1 MINLTR
7 MQKLMDDEGVKAV
20 IATSVENVYHS
31 TGNYNGLLRLLPE
44 RPSYAVF
51 PRDDEPVYLV
61 NAIEEDFAK
70 KESWIKDIRSWRIGK
85 SPAMVL
91 FDILKEKRVLDGKI
105 ALEFL
110 ALPSVFYR
118 EIASLASKTVFV
130 EAAKV
135 FNKLREI
142 KEKREI
148 DILTSGARAQR
159 KAIEGAF
166 ALAEPGW
173 TEKDISEMIGQRM
186 LSAGFDEIGW
196 RTVET
201 GTGTLSIHELPTER
215 KLQMGDVVRA
225 DCGGRIKG
233 YYSDLARMAVVGKPS
248 KRQKEIYKALV
259 LAQKETIN
267 NMKVGVKISD
277 IYNVCKKTF
286 EQNCDGKFFFPHIGH
301 GLGVILH
308 DDPQMFPDN
317 EERLE
322 ENMIINLEPVYV
334 DPGVAT
340 YHVEDLIWVSSDGP
354 KVLTGKLPD
363 EELFVIT

>member
-1 MINLTR
+1 MVDLEKMR
-7 MQKLMDDEGVKAV
+7 KLMDGEGVNALV
-20 IATSVENVYHS
+20 ATSVENVYHS
-31 TGNYNGLLRLLPE
+31 TGNYNALLRLLPE

-51 PRDDEPVYLV
+51 PRDGEPVYLV
-61 NAIEEDFAK
+61 NTIEEDFAK
-70 KESWIKDIRSWRIGK
+70 RESWIKDVWTWRIGE
-85 SPAMVL
+85 SPAEVL

-118 EIASLASKTVFV
+118 ELSSLASETVFV
-130 EAAKV
+130 EAAKI
-135 FNKLREI
+135 FDRLREI
-142 KEKREI
+142 KESWEI
-148 DILTSGARAQR
+148 DILTIGARAQR

-173 TEKDISEMIGQRM
+173 TEKDISEIIGQRM

-201 GTGTLSIHELPTER
+201 GTGTLSIHELPSLRE
-215 KLQMGDVVRA
+215 LEPGDIVRA
-225 DCGGRIKG
+225 DCGGRVKG

-248 KRQKEIYKALV
+248 KKQKSIYKALV
-259 LAQKETIN
+259 LAQKETIKN
-267 NMKVGVKISD
+267 LTVGAKISD
-277 IYNVCKKTF
+277 IYTVCKNTF
-286 EQNCDGKFFFPHIGH
+286 EQNCEGKFIFPHIGH
-301 GLGVILH
+301 GLGVVLH

-317 EERLE
+317 EKRLE

-340 YHVEDLIWVSSDGP
+340 YHVEDLVLVTAEGP

-363 EELFVIT
+363 EELYMIT

>member
-1 MINLTR
+1 MQNLAR
-7 MQKLMDDEGVKAV
+7 MRKLMDGEGVNALV
-20 IATSVENVYHS
+20 ATSVENVYHS
-31 TGNYNGLLRLLPE
+31 TGNYNALSRLLPE
-44 RPSYAVF
+44 RPPYAVF
-51 PRDDEPVYLV
+51 PRDGEPVYLV
-61 NAIEEDFAK
+61 NTIEEDFAR
-70 KESWIKDIRSWRIGK
+70 KESWIKDIRSWRIGE
-85 SPAMVL
+85 SPAAVL

-118 EIASLASKTVFV
+118 ELASLASKTVFV
-130 EAAKV
+130 EAAKI
-135 FNKLREI
+135 FDKLREI
-142 KEKREI
+142 KEKWEI
-148 DILTSGARAQR
+148 DILTFAARAQR

-201 GTGTLSIHELPTER
+201 GTGTLSIHELPTQR
-215 KLQMGDVVRA
+215 KLEHGDVVRA

-248 KRQKEIYKALV
+248 TKQNAIHKALV
-259 LAQKETIN
+259 LAQKETIK
-267 NMKVGVKISD
+267 NMTVGAKISD
-277 IYNVCKKTF
+277 VYSICKKTF
-286 EQNCDGKFFFPHIGH
+286 EQNCDGKFIFPHIGH
-301 GLGVILH
+301 GLGVVLH

-317 EERLE
+317 EARLE

-340 YHVEDLIWVSSDGP
+340 YHVEDLVWVTAEGP

-363 EELFVIT
+363 EELYVIT